1 MVKRLSET
9 AAKGILGVAGDNT
22 DNGQIRADEF
32 LPELRGRKAIKK
44 YREMRD
50 NDSTIGAVM
59 YAVEQILRDVDL
71 YVQPVDDSEAAKAEA
86 DFVESVLEDM
96 DHSLDDHI
104 AEALAFLSYGFSW
117 FEVVYKRRVGPS
129 ERSDKKRS
137 KYTDGRIGVRK
148 IASRAP
154 WTISKFDVDR
164 TTGDVLGIE
173 QTIGG
178 FNNKNYIPV
187 NKSIYYRTTS
197 INGDPSGR
205 SILRNAYTSY
215 EYLNNLQAIE
225 AIAVERE
232 LAGIPVARIP
242 AEYLSAGA
250 SAEQAQFVNSLR
262 QILRDVKFNEQGY
275 IITPSDT
282 YLDKDGSPTNI
293 RLVDIELMASN
304 GKRNI
309 DIDPIVR
316 RYQHD
321 IARSVL
327 SEFLLLGSQGGSYA
341 LSKSKTDLFLRAL
354 ESYIQAVVDVLN
366 KQLVERLWQLNGL
379 PYDLMPKIV
388 AGDVAPHDL
397 KELGSYL
404 RNLNG
409 ANINLSS
416 QPEIVDA
423 LLSNAELPPLDREIY
438 AEGLEAERL
447 MSQARADYYDG
458 PDNNVVGAPQN
469 NADTEE
475 DEEEPTKKSDKEIL
489 EEELLKAS
497 LEFLKNDKRN

>member
-1 MVKRLSET
+1 MAKKLSET
-9 AAKGILGVAGDNT
+9 EATQILGIAGENT
-22 DNGQIRADEF
+22 QNGNIRADEF
-32 LPELRGRKAIKK
+32 LPELRGKRAIRK

-71 YVQPVDDSEAAKAEA
+71 KVQAANESEEAQSEA

-96 DHSLDDHI
+96 DHTLDDHI

-117 FEVVYKRRVGPS
+117 FEVVYKRRNGPNS
-129 ERSDKKRS
+129 RSPKGKS
-137 KYTDGRIGVRK
+137 KYSDGRIGVRK

-154 WTISKFDVDR
+154 WTISTFDIDKKS
-164 TTGDVLGIE
+164 GDVLGINQE
-173 QTIGG
+173 GSG
-178 FNNKNYIPV
+178 FNNTNYIPTR
-187 NKSIYYRTTS
+187 KSLYYRTTA
-197 INGDPSGR
+197 INNDPSGR

-215 EYLNNLQAIE
+215 EYLNNLQSIE

-242 AEYLSAGA
+242 AEYLSPDAT
-250 SAEQAQFVNSLR
+250 SAQAQFVGNLQ

-275 IITPSDT
+275 IVLPSDT
-282 YLDKDGSPTNI
+282 YPDKDGSPTSH
-293 RLVDIELMASN
+293 RLVDVELMSSN

-327 SEFLLLGSQGGSYA
+327 SEFLMLGGGNTGSYA

-354 ESYIQAVVDVLN
+354 ESYIQAIVDVLN
-366 KQLVERLWQLNGL
+366 KQLVERLWELNGL
-379 PYDLMPKIV
+379 NYDNMPRII

-397 KELGSYL
+397 RELGSYL

-409 ANINLSS
+409 ADINLAD
-416 QPEIVDA
+416 QPDIVNS
-423 LLSNAELPPLDREIY
+423 LLQNAELPALDPEIY
-438 AEGLEAERL
+438 AESRGLAQQRERAL
-447 MSQARADYYDG
+447 ADYYDG
-458 PDNNVVGAPQN
+458 PDNNIIGSPQQETTT
-469 NADTEE
+469 TEE
-475 DEEEPTKKSDKEIL
+475 S
-489 EEELLKAS
+489 
-497 LEFLKNDKRN
+497 